1 MACETAGGALNGAS
15 PGLLRIQG
23 VSARDFKGTGS
34 NMTQQA
40 IGELLAQAGVI
51 RKGHFLRLSG
61 RHADYYIQC
70 ARLFEDADMG
80 RRMGQALADLCRD
93 WGIDL
98 VLSAAV
104 GGILPGYETA
114 RALGLPHFY
123 CEKRDGVLTL
133 RRDFV
138 IPPGSRVL
146 LVEDE
151 VYTGQSIMEMQEIVR
166 ALSARVAGTV
176 CIVDKSMGQA
186 PVPPPFASLYAIPVQ
201 SYQPGD
207 CPLCA
212 EGLPLVNQ

>member
-1 MACETAGGALNGAS
+1 MED
-15 PGLLRIQG
+15 LL
-23 VSARDFKGTGS
+23 
-34 NMTQQA
+34 TQ
-40 IGELLAQAGVI
+40 EKVI
-51 RKGHFLRLSG
+51 KKGHFLRLSG

-70 ARLFEDADMG
+70 ARLFEDAGMG
-80 RRMGQALADLCRD
+80 QRIGQALADLCRA
-93 WGIDL
+93 WEIDL

-114 RALGLPHFY
+114 KALNLPHFY

-151 VYTGQSIMEMQEIVR
+151 VYTGQSVMEMREIVR
-166 ALSARVAGTV
+166 ALGAQVAGTI

-186 PVPPPFASLYAIPVQ
+186 PVPPPFASLYAIPVE
-201 SYQPGD
+201 SYLPGA

-212 EGLPLVNQ
+212 EGIPLVNQ

>member
-1 MACETAGGALNGAS
+1 MAESDTLKD
-15 PGLLRIQG
+15 LLYER
-23 VSARDFKGTGS
+23 A
-34 NMTQQA
+34 
-40 IGELLAQAGVI
+40 VI
-51 RKGHFLRLSG
+51 KKGHFLRLSG

-70 ARLFEDADMG
+70 ARLFEDAATG
-80 RRMGQALADLCRD
+80 RLIGEALAALCGD
-93 WGIDL
+93 WGVEL

-114 RALGLPHFY
+114 RALNLPHLY

-151 VYTGQSIMEMQEIVR
+151 VYTGQSIMEMREIAR
-166 ALSARVAGTV
+166 ALGAQVAGTV

-186 PVPPPFASLYAIPVQ
+186 PVPPPFSSLHAILVK
-201 SYQPGD
+201 SYQPSG
-207 CPLCA
+207 CPLCEA
-212 EGLPLVNQ
+212 GLPLVNQ

>member
-1 MACETAGGALNGAS
+1 MDQHAIMD
-15 PGLLRIQG
+15 LLTEH
-23 VSARDFKGTGS
+23 K
-34 NMTQQA
+34 
-40 IGELLAQAGVI
+40 VI
-51 RKGHFLRLSG
+51 KKGHFLRLSG
-61 RHADYYIQC
+61 RHSDYYIQC
-70 ARLFEDADMG
+70 ARLFEDAATGQMIG
-80 RRMGQALADLCRD
+80 RELARLCQD
-93 WGIDL
+93 WQIDI

-114 RALGLPHFY
+114 KALGLPHFY

-166 ALSARVAGTV
+166 AVSAQVAGTV

-186 PVPPPFASLYAIPVQ
+186 PVPPPFASLCALPVQ
-201 SYQPGD
+201 SYLPGA
-207 CPLCA
+207 CPLCSA
-212 EGLPLVNQ
+212 GEPLVNQ

>member
-1 MACETAGGALNGAS
+1 
-15 PGLLRIQG
+15 
-23 VSARDFKGTGS
+23 
-34 NMTQQA
+34 MTQQA
-40 IGELLAQAGVI
+40 IIELLIQKGVLK
-51 RKGHFLRLSG
+51 KGHFLRLSG

-70 ARLFEDADMG
+70 ARLFEDAALG
-80 RRMGQALADLCRD
+80 QQIGQALASLTQG
-93 WGIDL
+93 WEIDI

-114 RALGLPHFY
+114 KALGLPHFY

-151 VYTGQSIMEMQEIVR
+151 VYTGQSIMEMREIVR
-166 ALSARVAGTV
+166 ALSAQVAGTV

-186 PVPPPFASLYAIPVQ
+186 PVPPPFASLCAIPVQ
-201 SYQPGD
+201 SYHPGD

>member
-1 MACETAGGALNGAS
+1 
-15 PGLLRIQG
+15 
-23 VSARDFKGTGS
+23 
-34 NMTQQA
+34 MTQQTMK
-40 IGELLAQAGVI
+40 ELLIQTGVI
-51 RKGHFLRLSG
+51 KKGHFLRLSG
-61 RHADYYIQC
+61 RHSDYYIQC
-70 ARLFEDADMG
+70 ARLFEDANMG
-80 RRMGQALADLCRD
+80 QRIGQALAGLCRE
-93 WGIDL
+93 WEIDI

-114 RALGLPHFY
+114 KALSLPHFY

-166 ALSARVAGTV
+166 ALSAQVIGTV

-201 SYQPGD
+201 SYLPSE